1 MVKNMKI
8 YESTNKRYKLVELN
22 EKCYLLDVDSK
33 KISWFLPMFVWLL
46 PFKAIEIDKG
56 VFEKLLT
63 NKKAGYGVV
72 QIVFLSILIGRP
84 STWLINMIFQNITIS
99 EIEMRALYLIAVS
112 ILLICYRAVISVY
125 NKYKMKNELGEKR
138 QEIVISIEKESITSY
153 YKRNSL
159 VALLIVFLPIF
170 VVGYISVF
178 YSFDMIVIFIICVL
192 FSLFL
197 NRGYVYPY
205 GSSFCINPNKK

>member
-99 EIEMRALYLIAVS
+99 EIKMRALYLIAVS

-125 NKYKMKNELGEKR
+125 NKHKMKNELGEKR

-159 VALLIVFLPIF
+159 VALLIVFLAIF

-205 GSSFCINPNKK
+205 GSSFCMNPNKK

>member
-1 MVKNMKI
+1 MTV
-8 YESTNKRYKLVELN
+8 YESTNKRYKLAKLDK
-22 EKCYLLDVDSK
+22 KCYLLDVDSK
-33 KISWFLPMFVWLL
+33 KLSWFLPMFVWLL
-46 PFKAIEIDKG
+46 PFKAMEIDKG
-56 VFEKLLT
+56 MFDKLLT

-72 QIVFLSILIGRP
+72 QIVVLSILIGRP

-99 EIEMRALYLIAVS
+99 EIEIRALYLIAVS
-112 ILLICYRAVISVY
+112 VLLICYRAATSIF
-125 NKYKMKNELGEKR
+125 NKHKMKNELGEKR

-159 VALLIVFLPIF
+159 VALLIVFIPIF
-170 VVGYISVF
+170 VTGYISVF

-205 GSSFCINPNKK
+205 GSSFYKKE

>member
-125 NKYKMKNELGEKR
+125 NKHKMKNELGEKR

>member
-1 MVKNMKI
+1 MKI

-99 EIEMRALYLIAVS
+99 EIKMRALYLIAVS

-125 NKYKMKNELGEKR
+125 NKHKMKNELGEKR

-159 VALLIVFLPIF
+159 VALLIVFLAIF

-205 GSSFCINPNKK
+205 GSSFCMNPNKK

>member
-33 KISWFLPMFVWLL
+33 KISWFLPMFVWQL

-125 NKYKMKNELGEKR
+125 NKHKMKNELREKS

>member
-125 NKYKMKNELGEKR
+125 NKHKMKNELGEKR
-138 QEIVISIEKESITSY
+138 QEIVICIEKESITSY

-178 YSFDMIVIFIICVL
+178 YSFDMIVIFIICLL

-205 GSSFCINPNKK
+205 GSSFCISPNNK

>member
-1 MVKNMKI
+1 MKI

-22 EKCYLLDVDSK
+22 KKCYLLDVDSK

-46 PFKAIEIDKG
+46 PFNAIEIDKG

-112 ILLICYRAVISVY
+112 ILLICYRTAISVY
-125 NKYKMKNELGEKR
+125 NKHKMKNELGEKR
-138 QEIVISIEKESITSY
+138 QEIVISIEKKSITSY

-159 VALLIVFLPIF
+159 VAVLIVFLPIF

>member
-33 KISWFLPMFVWLL
+33 KMSWFLPMFVWLL

-99 EIEMRALYLIAVS
+99 EIEMRALYLIAVG

-125 NKYKMKNELGEKR
+125 NKHKMKNELREKR